1 MLTIYNF
8 GKIIILSI
16 KLSKAKEISFLDYAG
31 YNYVNRENSIMNQ
44 IEYSKIIKRVNDFKE
59 QYICLI
65 KKIKP
70 NSKKNK
76 LIISFISEA
85 LIYKARELNDQDRPE
100 MIEFIKK
107 EKVIDKIYA
116 LNIKKFLQKQYLKL
130 NLDKRLKKLNRQFN
144 QIGG

>member
-1 MLTIYNF
+1 
-8 GKIIILSI
+8 
-16 KLSKAKEISFLDYAG
+16 DYAG

-44 IEYSKIIKRVNDFKE
+44 IEYSKIIKRVKDFKE

-85 LIYKARELNDQDRPE
+85 LIYKARELNDQDRPK

-130 NLDKRLKKLNRQFN
+130 NLDKR
-144 QIGG
+144 

>member
-1 MLTIYNF
+1 
-8 GKIIILSI
+8 
-16 KLSKAKEISFLDYAG
+16 
-31 YNYVNRENSIMNQ
+31 
-44 IEYSKIIKRVNDFKE
+44 
-59 QYICLI
+59 
-65 KKIKP
+65 
-70 NSKKNK
+70 
-76 LIISFISEA
+76 
-85 LIYKARELNDQDRPE
+85 